1 MYIYKHTSVLATIA
15 KRTRA
20 APSPFSPLAPHRAT
34 ATAKN
39 SSEIAPEMGK
49 KSRDTGKV
57 DNGLKERLRANM
69 KAKKKGTPCYAFG
82 MALNPK
88 MKSILGEEHRALL
101 VVKSVL
107 CTLPVTPAVVTHA
120 RRGRMTQRP
129 TSQGWTITTRP
140 RPPSCAS

>member
-1 MYIYKHTSVLATIA
+1 MSIA

-34 ATAKN
+34 AAAKN
-39 SSEIAPEMGK
+39 SSKIAPEMGK
-49 KSRDTGKV
+49 KSKIAGKV

-88 MKSILGEEHRALL
+88 MRSVLGEEHRALL
-101 VVKSVL
+101 VVKSGD
-107 CTLPVTPAVVTHA
+107 PVTRTLTCTSARCSRREAVA
-120 RRGRMTQRP
+120 SIRRTPSRMER
-129 TSQGWTITTRP
+129 IIL
-140 RPPSCAS
+140 